1 MRHPTLRGLALG
13 YALNLVTW
21 GILVVA
27 VPVALAR
34 HYPPGTWELV
44 SGALWAGAGVAG
56 AAGALAAGR
65 TSKAGREVPTM
76 ALCMAATALAVWP
89 LAALGGVAG
98 LALGLALTGLLAGPI
113 DVGVLTLRQRRTDPA
128 LLGRVMA
135 VSMSLNMAGFPIGA
149 ALGGML
155 AGWSLPA
162 AFGAAALASLL
173 AAAATWRLIPAA
185 DGQVG

>member
-1 MRHPTLRGLALG
+1 VALVVRHPTLRGLALG

-21 GILVVA
+21 GILVVV

-34 HYPPGTWELV
+34 HYPPGTWESV

-65 TSKAGREVPTM
+65 TVRPGREVATM

-98 LALGLALTGLLAGPI
+98 LGLGLALTGLLAGPI
-113 DVGVLTLRQRRTDPA
+113 DVSVLTLRQRRTDPA

-135 VSMSLNMAGFPIGA
+135 VSMSLNLAGFPIGA
-149 ALGGML
+149 AMGGML
-155 AGWSLPA
+155 AAWSLPA
-162 AFGAAALASLL
+162 AFAVAALASLL
-173 AAAATWRLIPAA
+173 AAATTYRLIP
-185 DGQVG
+185 DQ